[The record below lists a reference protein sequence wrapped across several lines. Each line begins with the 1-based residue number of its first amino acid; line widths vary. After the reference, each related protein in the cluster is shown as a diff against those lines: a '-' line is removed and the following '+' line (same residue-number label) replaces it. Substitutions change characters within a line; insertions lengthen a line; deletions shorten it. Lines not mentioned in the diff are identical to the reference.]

1 MQITSFFQ
9 KFGRDLVYLSIIAG
23 MVGWVW
29 VEDRRQLEYNTMI
42 FRDMKTMGDI
52 VLFHNQDLLAKIE
65 RNLASSES
73 EEDKK
78 DGLKAIFARKQVVA
92 YHDMVG
98 KMMNTLWAINPEN
111 GYEFH
116 HPISAQELERL
127 QVFTKRLCD
136 SLVQHSD
143 HDEYVAPKLKHLLSQ
158 DSTSTFWKI
167 VKNAKAQETGVLLE
181 DLLSRSDLANE
192 KVLDYLLRKTSP
204 INGVEEN
211 WYPIVSAKK
220 SVIYPGQTYTAEI
233 FLGRYSKSKN
243 NYGRNVTIKVDGKP
257 FSIIDGLAHFSKRYT
272 TPGEKKYKVEIEL
285 KHPMAKEGTILSKEF
300 ALLVVDSCR

>member
-1 MQITSFFQ
+1 MAQLTKIFSFKLTKNEKNLTYSIESTFANKVIIKGVVAKNKIRSVGDDQ
-9 KFGRDLVYLSIIAG
+9 LKWSHDWSSTNIDYTVMTETDSQETAWVSDLSLNG
-23 MVGWVW
+23 P
-29 VEDRRQLEYNTMI
+29 
-42 FRDMKTMGDI
+42 
-52 VLFHNQDLLAKIE
+52 
-65 RNLASSES
+65 
-73 EEDKK
+73 
-78 DGLKAIFARKQVVA
+78 VA